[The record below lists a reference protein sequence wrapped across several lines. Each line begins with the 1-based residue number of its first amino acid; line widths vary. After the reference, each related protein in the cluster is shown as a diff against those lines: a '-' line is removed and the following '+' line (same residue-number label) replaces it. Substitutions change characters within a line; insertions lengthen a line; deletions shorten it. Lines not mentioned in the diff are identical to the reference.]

1 MMKYGMIL
9 ILGIAH
15 VASISGLFLLYEQ
28 RARGR
33 LFIDFVIQYELI
45 SMLGIT
51 IGVHRLWSH
60 KAFKAKLPLRVLLM
74 LCNSVCNEGSIYWWC
89 RDHIMHHKYSDTD
102 ADPYNSNRGLFF
114 SHMGWVCM
122 DKHQK
127 LLDKSK
133 EHDFSHLL
141 KDRVVLFQ
149 YKLDPFLRYFM
160 CFVLP
165 TIYGHICYQDWKIG
179 LFIFGFLRWIITLH
193 STWTVNSFA
202 HYAGSRQYNDNI
214 KPTNNWLVSIASGGE
229 GWHNYH
235 HCFPSDYTCA
245 EQNAIFEYNP
255 SKIIIDL
262 FALFGQVYDRK
273 ITKTKDT
280 AISTAIMKQLLPLIN
295 TTDRNKSYKLV
306 INGHRALRVWLL
318 ETEDKIEG
326 FSKVYKHKLLEVS
339 GSFDDFMMDLVE
351 SSKLQMRFL
360 SKAIC
365 ICNLYSMD
373 RITVTDTVKPF
384 RSNLPKHSI
393 ERDKE
398 AVAYHYDTSN
408 KFFELILSENML
420 YTSGLFCDSRLGNLC
435 CLPEGKRTQE
445 GDSDLNQACIN
456 KVVYAIS
463 IMDVKEGQKVLDV
476 GCGWGGFIHECS
488 KITDYVEGV
497 TISNK
502 QVEYFQHK
510 HKHLSDRIKYLH
522 YKEVVTSDYDRIF
535 AFQSTEHMPY
545 NELTL
550 VFKTMHSLLKPG
562 GKLLI
567 EFMTTVK
574 VAKCHPFF
582 DKFIFPNGAQV
593 PLATPIEL
601 AERHRFK

>member
-1 MMKYGMIL
+1 M
-9 ILGIAH
+9 
-15 VASISGLFLLYEQ
+15 
-28 RARGR
+28 
-33 LFIDFVIQYELI
+33 
-45 SMLGIT
+45 
-51 IGVHRLWSH
+51 
-60 KAFKAKLPLRVLLM
+60 
-74 LCNSVCNEGSIYWWC
+74 NSV
-89 RDHIMHHKYSDTD
+89 
-102 ADPYNSNRGLFF
+102 
-114 SHMGWVCM
+114 
-122 DKHQK
+122 
-127 LLDKSK
+127 
-133 EHDFSHLL
+133 
-141 KDRVVLFQ
+141 
-149 YKLDPFLRYFM
+149 
-160 CFVLP
+160 
-165 TIYGHICYQDWKIG
+165 
-179 LFIFGFLRWIITLH
+179 
-193 STWTVNSFA
+193 A

-214 KPTNNWLVSIASGGE
+214 KPTNKWLVSIASGGE

-245 EQNAIFEYNP
+245 EQNAFFEYNP

-295 TTDRNKSYKLV
+295 TTDSNKSYKLI
-306 INGHRALRVWLL
+306 INDHRALRVWLL

-339 GSFDDFMMDLVE
+339 GSFDDFMVDLVE
-351 SSKLQMRFL
+351 SSELQMRFL

-435 CLPEGKRTQE
+435 
-445 GDSDLNQACIN
+445 DSDLNQACIN

-476 GCGWGGFIHECS
+476 GCGWGVSFMS
-488 KITDYVEGV
+488 VVESQIMLKGLLYQ
-497 TISNK
+497 TNK
-502 QVEYFQHK
+502 
-510 HKHLSDRIKYLH
+510 
-522 YKEVVTSDYDRIF
+522 
-535 AFQSTEHMPY
+535 
-545 NELTL
+545 
-550 VFKTMHSLLKPG
+550 
-562 GKLLI
+562 
-567 EFMTTVK
+567 
-574 VAKCHPFF
+574 
-582 DKFIFPNGAQV
+582 
-593 PLATPIEL
+593 
-601 AERHRFK
+601 